1 MIVRIVKM
9 HFRQAEIENF
19 KELFMD
25 IKMMIRGFE
34 GISHLECLQD
44 LNNPQIFFTYS
55 HWDSEAA
62 LEEYRNS
69 ELFET
74 TWSKTKQMF
83 ADKPQA
89 WSTETF
95 FRSE

>member
-9 HFRQAEIENF
+9 HFRKDEIENF
-19 KELFMD
+19 QELFTE
-25 IKMMIRGFE
+25 IKMMIRGFP
-34 GISHLECLQD
+34 GITHLECLQD
-44 LNNPQIFFTYS
+44 IKNPEIFFTYS
-55 HWDSEAA
+55 HWESEAD
-62 LEEYRNS
+62 LEEYRKS

-74 TWSKTKQMF
+74 TWTKTKKMF

>member
-9 HFRQAEIENF
+9 TFRETEIDNF
-19 KELFMD
+19 KSLFD
-25 IKMMIRGFE
+25 EIKLMIRGFP
-34 GISHLECLQD
+34 GITHLECLQD
-44 LNNPQIFFTYS
+44 QNDPRIFFTYS
-55 HWDSEAA
+55 HWKSLED

-74 TWSKTKQMF
+74 TWTKTKAMF
-83 ADKPQA
+83 DDKPQA